1 MLVRKLYAVIS
12 QCFPLQP
19 LYLEP
24 DPTGVLP
31 KYHIPARFVTLIP
44 REFPAAQTNSKKRKS
59 VTAVQASL
67 LPNAANTMGSSQSV
81 KRDSFTAEGLMTDDG
96 LGGMVN
102 GMNFDDLN
110 MSTDS
115 LDDFGFD
122 FSEG

>member
-1 MLVRKLYAVIS
+1 MS
-12 QCFPLQP
+12 PFPRRLIR
-19 LYLEP
+19 LEP

-59 VTAVQASL
+59 ATAVQASL
-67 LPNAANTMGSSQSV
+67 LPNAANTMGSQQSA
-81 KRDSFTAEGLMTDDG
+81 KRDSFTAEGLMQEDG